1 MGMSQAALELL
12 VTMKDEAS
20 SGLSSLSSGLGNVG
34 MVAGGAALAGVVA
47 FGAALAGGVS
57 DAQESRRL
65 MAETEQIITNT
76 GNAAGV
82 SAQEVADLASSM
94 SDAAGQSMFGDDQIQ
109 GAENVLLRFKDVNIE
124 MDSLT
129 QTAIDMA
136 ETLGTA
142 PADAAKQ
149 LGLALQDPF
158 NAANRLEKQG
168 INLSASQQ
176 QQLKDFKAAGDAAG
190 AQTLIMDQLATTY
203 AGQAAAAAKAAGGMT
218 QFKAGMGEAFET
230 MGSRLLPVLDKFGAW
245 LNSPEVQQAIGVFAE
260 RFARG
265 IEVAATF
272 VTDTLIPALT
282 DLYNFLAPIL
292 GPIIAELGRALSED
306 LPRGIDRV
314 VTAWNTMKQA
324 LSDFKTGYIDPIV
337 RGWNAVTGAASDAYD
352 WFVKISD
359 SLPSIKIPSWLQGHS
374 PPPLANW
381 FSDIGAAAESAGGA
395 VDAVQPTGG
404 GALPTLPAT
413 SAAGGGGIVWTGN
426 VIVQGSVKTEQDL
439 IVAIRNGLNQL
450 GARNVSIFS
459 PNVTP

>member
-1 MGMSQAALELL
+1 MGLSQAALELM
-12 VTMKDEAS
+12 VTLKDEAS

-47 FGAALAGGVS
+47 FGAALAGGVQ

-65 MAETEQIITNT
+65 LAETETILKNT

-82 SAQEVADLASSM
+82 TAQQVVDLSSAL
-94 SDAAGQSMFGDDQIQ
+94 SDAAGKSMFGDDVIQ
-109 GAENVLLRFKDVNIE
+109 GAENVILKFKELKVPIADVTQL
-124 MDSLT
+124 SL
-129 QTAIDMA
+129 DMA
-136 ETLGTA
+136 QTLGTA
-142 PADAAKQ
+142 PADAAKK

-158 NAANRLEKQG
+158 NAVSDLQKQG
-168 INLSASQQ
+168 VMLTDTQ
-176 QQLKDFKAAGDAAG
+176 KAVLEQMKATGDAAG
-190 AQTLIMDQLATTY
+190 AQTVLMDALNATY
-203 AGQAAAAAKAAGGMT
+203 GGQAEAAAKAAGGMT
-218 QFKAGMGEAFET
+218 QFKAGLGEAFET
-230 MGSRLLPVLDKFGAW
+230 MGSKLLPVLDKFGAW
-245 LNSPEVQQAIGVFAE
+245 LNSPEVQQAIGEFAE

-265 IEVAATF
+265 IEVAADF
-272 VTDTLIPALT
+272 VVNTLIPALE

-324 LSDFKTGYIDPIV
+324 LSDFNEGYIQPIV
-337 RGWNAVTGAASDAYD
+337 RGWQAVTGAVSAAYD
-352 WFVKISD
+352 WFNKIS
-359 SLPSIKIPSWLQGHS
+359 SSISSISIPSWLQGHS

-381 FSDIGAAAESAGGA
+381 FSDIAGAAESAGGA

-404 GALPTLPAT
+404 SVPTLPAAGA
-413 SAAGGGGIVWTGN
+413 AAGGGN
-426 VIVQGSVKTEQDL
+426 VTINVTVMGSVKTEQDL

>member
-12 VTMKDEAS
+12 ITMKDEAS

-34 MVAGGAALAGVVA
+34 MIAGGAALAGVVA
-47 FGAALAGGVS
+47 FGAALAGGVA

-65 MAETEQIITNT
+65 MAETETILKNT

-82 SAQEVADLASSM
+82 TAQQVADLASSL
-94 SDAAGQSMFGDDQIQ
+94 SDAAGKSRFGDDIIQ
-109 GAENVLLRFKDVNIE
+109 GAENVLLTFKEIKVPIADVTKL
-124 MDSLT
+124 SL
-129 QTAIDMA
+129 DMA
-136 ETLGTA
+136 EALGTA
-142 PADAAKQ
+142 PADAAKK

-158 NAANRLEKQG
+158 NAVSDLQKQG
-168 INLSASQQ
+168 VILTDTQ
-176 QQLKDFKAAGDAAG
+176 KAVLEQMKATGDAAG
-190 AQTLIMDQLATTY
+190 AQTVLVDALNATY
-203 AGQAAAAAKAAGGMT
+203 QGQAESAAKAAGGMT
-218 QFKAGMGEAFET
+218 QFKAGLGEAFET
-230 MGSRLLPVLDKFGAW
+230 MGSKLLPVLDKFGAW

-324 LSDFKTGYIDPIV
+324 LSDFNEGYIQPIV
-337 RGWNAVTGAASDAYD
+337 RGWNAVTTAVTDAYN
-352 WFVKISD
+352 WFNKIS
-359 SLPSIKIPSWLQGHS
+359 SSISSIAIPSWLQGHS

-395 VDAVQPTGG
+395 VDAVQPTG
-404 GALPTLPAT
+404 ASTLPTLPAAGAAA
-413 SAAGGGGIVWTGN
+413 AAGGGVTVN
-426 VIVQGSVKTEQDL
+426 VTVMGSVKTEQDL
-439 IVAIRNGLNQL
+439 ITAIRNGLNQI

>member
-47 FGAALAGGVS
+47 FGAALAGGVA

-65 MAETEQIITNT
+65 MAETETILKNT

-82 SAQEVADLASSM
+82 TAQQVADLSSAM
-94 SDAAGQSMFGDDQIQ
+94 SDAAGKSLFGDDTIQ
-109 GAENVLLRFKDVNIE
+109 GAENVILKFKEIKVPLQDVTQL
-124 MDSLT
+124 SL
-129 QTAIDMA
+129 DMA
-136 ETLGTA
+136 QALGTA
-142 PADAAKQ
+142 PADAAKK

-158 NAANRLEKQG
+158 NAVSDLQKQG
-168 INLSASQQ
+168 VMLTDTQ
-176 QQLKDFKAAGDAAG
+176 KAVLEQMKATGDAAG
-190 AQTLIMDQLATTY
+190 AQTVLVDALNATY
-203 AGQAAAAAKAAGGMT
+203 GGQAEAAAKAAGGMT
-218 QFKAGMGEAFET
+218 QFKAGLGEAFET
-230 MGSRLLPVLDKFGAW
+230 MGSKLLPVLDKFGAW

-337 RGWNAVTGAASDAYD
+337 RGWEAVTSAVSTAYD
-352 WFVKISD
+352 WFNKIST
-359 SLPSIKIPSWLQGHS
+359 SISSIAIPSWLQGHS

-381 FSDIGAAAESAGGA
+381 FSDIGAAAESAGSS
-395 VDAVQPTGG
+395 VDAVQPTG
-404 GALPTLPAT
+404 ASTLPTLPA
-413 SAAGGGGIVWTGN
+413 AGGAPAGGGVTVN
-426 VIVQGSVKTEQDL
+426 VTVMGSVKTEQDL
-439 IVAIRNGLNQL
+439 IVAIRNGLNQI